1 MLISGPTG
9 SNQQQVYSGTLNSSA
24 TDSVV
29 FNPLMGLQPGLYTWT
44 VFVSAS
50 GDGNLLNDTL
60 TGTFEVILTQS
71 NPSILT
77 PNQVVCAGSSALLVA
92 NGNQNISWFSN
103 PGLTTRLGEGDSI
116 QLGPITTNTTYYV
129 ANDIG
134 VSGGLG
140 LTNRVGSTTNSGYSD
155 VGLMFTA
162 LQPFTLNSVAVYPVA
177 SAPSGNCTFTV
188 ALRNAA
194 GTTLQSA
201 TFSVPTSVSPGI
213 KTPIT
218 LNFQVPVGVGH
229 RLVFTS
235 ASGGGLSG
243 FIRETSTGFSYPY
256 TFPGIASITS
266 AYTGGPSATF
276 YYYFYDWQFSSG
288 SGCPGRDSV
297 QVQVGNTLPSP
308 DFNFTV
314 NQSTISF
321 SNLSNSGATYSWNF
335 GDGVGTS
342 TAINPVYNYTTTGS
356 FNVILNAS
364 NACGGPVPIT
374 KTVNITVLGDIED
387 GSEVIGNAKVY
398 PNPAYDVLYIQFD
411 KPSSGVLS
419 LTDLN
424 GKLLRQE
431 IMKDEG
437 KRVVIDV
444 TDLSS
449 GMYILHIDQAEKRVT
464 KKILK
469 Q

>member
-1 MLISGPTG
+1 
-9 SNQQQVYSGTLNSSA
+9 
-24 TDSVV
+24 
-29 FNPLMGLQPGLYTWT
+29 
-44 VFVSAS
+44 
-50 GDGNLLNDTL
+50 
-60 TGTFEVILTQS
+60 
-71 NPSILT
+71 
-77 PNQVVCAGSSALLVA
+77 
-92 NGNQNISWFSN
+92 
-103 PGLTTRLGEGDSI
+103 
-116 QLGPITTNTTYYV
+116 
-129 ANDIG
+129 
-134 VSGGLG
+134 
-140 LTNRVGSTTNSGYSD
+140 
-155 VGLMFTA
+155 MFTA